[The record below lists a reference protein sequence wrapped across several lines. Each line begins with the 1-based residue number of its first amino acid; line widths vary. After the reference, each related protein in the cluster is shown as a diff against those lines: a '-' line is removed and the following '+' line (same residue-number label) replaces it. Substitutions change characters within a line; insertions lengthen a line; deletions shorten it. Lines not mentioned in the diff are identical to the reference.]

1 MTVNFSR
8 KGKDTIKKYLNKIGK
23 NNSNK
28 NKYKSI
34 KDNHKNV

>member
-1 MTVNFSR
+1 MTANFSR

-28 NKYKSI
+28 TNT
-34 KDNHKNV
+34 N